1 MGLIYLIQL
10 ANFVTS
16 NQNVYKIGRTDQS
29 NMNNRLRNYDRGYEL
44 YIAMNVDDTLKVE
57 RKILNVFNSKFKRYD
72 SGDYKNSKEY
82 FIGDIDKM
90 TDIIYDIC
98 SPKNKNKNKNNQD
111 KNDEVGYFWKLL
123 GY

>member
-10 ANFVTS
+10 ANFVTT
-16 NQNVYKIGRTDQS
+16 NQNVYKIGRTEQS

-44 YIAMNVDDTLKVE
+44 YIVMNVDDTIKVE
-57 RKILNVFNSKFKRYD
+57 KEIINAFNSEFKRYNL
-72 SGDYKNSKEY
+72 GDYKNSREY

-98 SPKNKNKNKNNQD
+98 NPSNKKQTEKQTNS
-111 KNDEVGYFWKLL
+111 YFSWGWKLL

>member
-44 YIAMNVDDTLKVE
+44 YIVMNVYDTLKVE
-57 RKILNVFNSKFKRYD
+57 KEILNTFNSEFKRYNL
-72 SGDYKNSKEY
+72 GDYKNSREY
-82 FIGDIDKM
+82 FMGDIDKM
-90 TDIIYDIC
+90 TDIIYEIC
-98 SPKNKNKNKNNQD
+98 NPSNKKQTKKQ
-111 KNDEVGYFWKLL
+111 NDSYFSLGWKLL

>member
-10 ANFVTS
+10 TNFVTT
-16 NQNVYKIGRTDQS
+16 NQNVYKIGRTEQS

-44 YIAMNVDDTLKVE
+44 YIVMNVDDTLKVE
-57 RKILNVFNSKFKRYD
+57 KEILNAFNSEFKRYNL
-72 SGDYKNSKEY
+72 GDYKNSREY

-90 TDIIYDIC
+90 TDIIYEIC
-98 SPKNKNKNKNNQD
+98 NPSTKKQTKKQ
-111 KNDEVGYFWKLL
+111 NDSNVSWGWKLL

>member
-16 NQNVYKIGRTDQS
+16 NQNVYKIGRTEQS

-44 YIAMNVDDTLKVE
+44 YIVMNVDDTIKVE
-57 RKILNVFNSKFKRYD
+57 KEIINAFNSEFKRYNL
-72 SGDYKNSKEY
+72 GDYKNSREY

-98 SPKNKNKNKNNQD
+98 NPSNKKQTEKQTNS
-111 KNDEVGYFWKLL
+111 YFSWGWKLL

>member
-10 ANFVTS
+10 ANFVTTD
-16 NQNVYKIGRTDQS
+16 QNVYKIGRTEQS

-44 YIAMNVDDTLKVE
+44 YIVMNVDDTLKVE
-57 RKILNVFNSKFKRYD
+57 KEIISAFNIEFKRYD
-72 SGDYKNSKEY
+72 LGDYKNSREY
-82 FIGDIDKM
+82 FIGDIEKM

-98 SPKNKNKNKNNQD
+98 NPSTKKQTKKQTN
-111 KNDEVGYFWKLL
+111 GYFSWGWKLL

>member
-10 ANFVTS
+10 ANFVTTD
-16 NQNVYKIGRTDQS
+16 QNVYKIGRTEQS

-44 YIAMNVDDTLKVE
+44 YIVMNVGDTIKVE
-57 RKILNVFNSKFKRYD
+57 KEIINAFNSEFKRYNL
-72 SGDYKNSKEY
+72 GDYKNSREY

-98 SPKNKNKNKNNQD
+98 NPSNKKQTEKQTNS
-111 KNDEVGYFWKLL
+111 YFSWGWKLL

>member
-10 ANFVTS
+10 ANFVTT
-16 NQNVYKIGRTDQS
+16 NQNVYKIGRTEQS

-44 YIAMNVDDTLKVE
+44 YIVMNVDDTLKVE
-57 RKILNVFNSKFKRYD
+57 KEILNAFNIKFKRYNL
-72 SGDYKNSKEY
+72 GDYKNSREY

-90 TDIIYDIC
+90 TDIIYEIC
-98 SPKNKNKNKNNQD
+98 NPSNKKQTKKQ
-111 KNDEVGYFWKLL
+111 NDSYFSLGWKLL

>member
-10 ANFVTS
+10 ANFVTT

-44 YIAMNVDDTLKVE
+44 YIVMNVDDTLKVE
-57 RKILNVFNSKFKRYD
+57 KEILNVFNSEFKRYNSD
-72 SGDYKNSKEY
+72 DYKNSREY

-98 SPKNKNKNKNNQD
+98 NPNTKKQNNS
-111 KNDEVGYFWKLL
+111 YFSWGWKLIKIL
-123 GY
+123 I

>member
-10 ANFVTS
+10 ANFVTT
-16 NQNVYKIGRTDQS
+16 NQNVYKIGRTEQS

-44 YIAMNVDDTLKVE
+44 YIVMNVDDTLKVE
-57 RKILNVFNSKFKRYD
+57 KEILNAFNSEFKRYN
-72 SGDYKNSKEY
+72 SGDYKNSREY

-90 TDIIYDIC
+90 TDIIYEIC
-98 SPKNKNKNKNNQD
+98 NPSTKKQTIKQ
-111 KNDEVGYFWKLL
+111 NDSNVSWGWKLL